1 MENFDFEDV
10 NLIPARCIVKSR
22 RECDTSLELG
32 GRVFK
37 IPAVPANMP
46 AIINR
51 EMCKYL
57 AANGYFYIYHRFR
70 NDALDFMAEMEREG
84 LFTSISIGFGDNAE
98 LFAAM
103 QARGLKP
110 DYMTLDVA
118 HADSIYLK
126 DCVRAVKAAF
136 PATFLIVGNISAASA
151 VADMVKDG
159 IYDQIDA
166 LKIGIAPG
174 KVCITQQKTG
184 FGSRGNQMATIKK
197 LADYIAAHDSSGRM
211 KLIADGG
218 ISSCGDAIKALAAGA
233 DLVMC
238 GSLFSGADETP
249 GDIIEIEGR
258 RFKEYYG
265 SASLKNK
272 TARKNIEGKNI
283 LVPHK
288 GPLQQILTELQEDI
302 QSGISYGGGKRLKD
316 LRQVKWDFLHR

>member
-32 GRVFK
+32 GRTFK

-57 AANGYFYIYHRFR
+57 AQNGYFYIYHRFH
-70 NDALDFMAEMEREG
+70 NDEIDFIEDMQAQD
-84 LFTSISIGFGDNAE
+84 LFTSISIGFSHNTE
-98 LFAAM
+98 LFTAM
-103 QARGLKP
+103 SARGLKP

-118 HADSIYLK
+118 HADSVYLK
-126 DCVRAVKAAF
+126 DCVREAREFF
-136 PATFLIVGNISAASA
+136 PNAFLIAGNISTANA
-151 VADMVKDG
+151 VADMIKDG

-174 KVCITQQKTG
+174 KVCITQLKTG

-197 LADYIAAHDSSGRM
+197 IADYVAEHDTAGRM

-218 ISSCGDAIKALAAGA
+218 ISSCGDAIKALVAGA
-233 DLVMC
+233 DMVMC

-249 GDIIEIEGR
+249 GDIIEIDGR

-272 TARKNIEGKNI
+272 TVRKNIEGRNI

-288 GPLQQILTELQEDI
+288 GPVQNILTELQEDI
-302 QSGISYGGGKRLKD
+302 QSGISYGGGKTGAICRF
-316 LRQVKWDFLHR
+316 VFVSPF